1 MKPIDILVLANLVT
15 FYALFLGRTVLLYKR
30 GVKVWVIGTSTKKP
44 LEIILEN
51 ILFPVLIIWSVF
63 VILTALHVPLPGVLS
78 RHLIDNDRTLYVGIM
93 LCFAGLIIFL
103 FALISFGK
111 AWRIGIDETNSHELI
126 TSGMFKYSRNP
137 IFLFMDLFFTGVM
150 LVYPNLPCIAMA
162 VGAIIGIHLQIKR
175 EEKFLEKKFGEQYLE
190 YKKQTRRY
198 L

>member
-1 MKPIDILVLANLVT
+1 MESIDILVLVNLGI

-63 VILTALHVPLPGVLS
+63 VILTALHVALPGILS
-78 RHLIDNDRTLYVGIM
+78 RHLFGNNRTQYVGIV
-93 LCFAGLIIFL
+93 LCYAGIIIFL

-137 IFLFMDLFFTGVM
+137 IFLFMDLFFTGIM
-150 LVYPNLPCIAMA
+150 LVYPNIVCIAMA
-162 VGAIIGIHLQIKR
+162 AGSIIGIHLQIKR